1 MKGKYYRILAL
12 SCFLFLGCGGP
23 VDPEVEFTPPSWIIG
38 IWHDGTDFNNF
49 TFSSDNVVLDSPAAS
64 TSINFKVAY
73 SSATVTEDVN
83 SDSEYKFTITSTG
96 VNQTYQ
102 FVKASVTTL
111 NHSLTTSGVTF
122 GPLLLT
128 KQ

>member
-12 SCFLFLGCGGP
+12 SCFLFLSCGGS
-23 VDPEVEFTPPSWIIG
+23 VDPEVKFTPPSWIIG

-64 TSINFKVAY
+64 TSINFKEAF

-83 SDSEYKFTITSTG
+83 SDSEYKFTATSTG

-111 NHSLTTSGVTF
+111 NYSLTTSGVTF
-122 GPLLLT
+122 GPFLLT

>member
-12 SCFLFLGCGGP
+12 SCCLFLGCGGP

-38 IWHDGTDFNNF
+38 IWHDGTDSNNF
-49 TFSSDNVVLDSPAAS
+49 TFSSDNVVLDSPATS
-64 TSINFKVAY
+64 TSINFKEAF

-111 NHSLTTSGVTF
+111 NYSLTTSGITF
-122 GPLLLT
+122 GPSLLT

>member
-1 MKGKYYRILAL
+1 MKSLLIILSIAL
-12 SCFLFLGCGGP
+12 ASCQQQSKQNDITEF
-23 VDPEVEFTPPSWIIG
+23 EFTPPSWIIG
-38 IWHDGTDFNNF
+38 IWHDGTDSNNF

-83 SDSEYKFTITSTG
+83 SDSEYKFTISTTG

-111 NHSLTTSGVTF
+111 NYSLTTSGITS
-122 GPLLLT
+122 GPFLLT